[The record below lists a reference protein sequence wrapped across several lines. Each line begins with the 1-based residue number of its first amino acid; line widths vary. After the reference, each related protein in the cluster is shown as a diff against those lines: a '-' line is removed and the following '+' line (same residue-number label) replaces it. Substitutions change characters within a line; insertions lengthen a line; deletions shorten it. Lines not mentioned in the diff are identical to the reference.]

1 MSFYTELQVRYT
13 DFDTI
18 DLSTEKQKILEIL
31 TEDSIHEDVYDALVD
46 AFTNGHAGL
55 RIDSVYCLELIEKIT
70 ALFPNANFECRGLG
84 EEYFYTWILCVV
96 KMARSFLAASLGK
109 PKILLYK
116 DNPIHFCTF

>member
-31 TEDSIHEDVYDALVD
+31 TEDSIHEDVYGNLVD
-46 AFTNGHAGL
+46 AFSDGQAGL
-55 RIDSVYCLELIEKIT
+55 NVDPVYCLQLIEKIT

-84 EEYFYTWILCVV
+84 EEYFYTWILCVENGQIIFT
-96 KMARSFLAASLGK
+96 SK
-109 PKILLYK
+109 PWETE
-116 DNPIHFCTF
+116 NPFI